1 MKDIDDVF
9 SNDDSDGLSS
19 SDEMKVAV
27 GSTVVVL
34 ENKDWELDS
43 VLLGNSECVRTD
55 DDISLLDKAVDCSWD
70 VNCMLDEK
78 TIESLEKDKEL
89 SGPETDGYKTL
100 EAVETGSWGR
110 LEAYEAIES
119 ELNVD
124 VK

>member
-1 MKDIDDVF
+1 
-9 SNDDSDGLSS
+9 
-19 SDEMKVAV
+19 
-27 GSTVVVL
+27 
-34 ENKDWELDS
+34 
-43 VLLGNSECVRTD
+43 
-55 DDISLLDKAVDCSWD
+55 
-70 VNCMLDEK
+70 MLDEK

-89 SGPETDGYKTL
+89 SGPETDRYKTL